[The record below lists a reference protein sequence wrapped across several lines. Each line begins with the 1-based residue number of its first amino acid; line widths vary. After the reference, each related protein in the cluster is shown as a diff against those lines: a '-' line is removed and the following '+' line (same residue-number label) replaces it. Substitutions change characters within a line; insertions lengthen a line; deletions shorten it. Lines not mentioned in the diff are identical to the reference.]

1 MASIDAVLDRRE
13 RRGRRAARFTI
24 LVALVALAL
33 VGCGRAVE
41 GPPPPDVEAPAESG
55 PSTEE
60 PLEVAPDGRPLSPFT
75 GLPIDPEVSERA
87 LLVVKIENSPA
98 SRPQSGL
105 DAADIVFE
113 EVVEGGVT
121 RFFVLFHSAL
131 PEAAGPVRSARPVD
145 TQLLKGLGPS
155 GFAFSGARGEV
166 QELLATTPSIR
177 ITEGAAGFY
186 RDDRRNA
193 PHNLYLVAERTLEAV
208 EGRGA
213 APLSDIGW
221 TFDPAVPEG
230 GLDCPAAE
238 DGCTDAGQRVVVRM
252 SAGYLSGW
260 TYDGAE
266 ELYRRDQNGRDFEA
280 TGGGRIG
287 ASNVVV
293 LSTRHYVGVSGYPET
308 DVVTGAEARP
318 AVVLRDGRRYEARW
332 SKPTEGSL
340 LVLTTPDGAPFPL
353 KPGPTWVHLPPPEA
367 VSALLP

>member
-1 MASIDAVLDRRE
+1 MRPSVPGQPRQARRGPRGAAVL
-13 RRGRRAARFTI
+13 FV
-24 LVALVALAL
+24 LALA
-33 VGCGRAVE
+33 VTACGRAVE
-41 GPPPPDVEAPAESG
+41 GPAAPVVEAPEEVG
-55 PSTEE
+55 PSTDA
-60 PLEVAPDGRPLSPFT
+60 PLGTAPDGRPLSPFT
-75 GLPIDPEVSERA
+75 GLPIDPEVADRA
-87 LLVVKIENSPA
+87 LLVVKIENSPP

-105 DAADIVFE
+105 DAADVVYE

-121 RFFVLFHSAL
+121 RFFVLFHSDL

-155 GFAFSGARGEV
+155 GFAFSGARREV

-213 APLSDIGW
+213 TALTDIGW
-221 TFDPAVPEG
+221 AFAATAPEG
-230 GLDCPAAE
+230 GLGCPAAE
-238 DGCTDAGQRVVVRM
+238 AGCTDAGQRVVVRM

-260 TYDGAE
+260 TYDEAAA
-266 ELYRRDQNGRDFEA
+266 LYRRDQNGRDFEA

-287 ASNVVV
+287 AANVVI
-293 LSTRHYVGVSGYPET
+293 LSTRHYIGVSGYPET
-308 DVVTGAEARP
+308 DVVTGAESRQAI
-318 AVVLRDGRRYEARW
+318 VLRDGRRYEARW

-340 LVLTTPDGAPFPL
+340 LVITTPGGAPFPL
-353 KPGPTWVHLPPPEA
+353 KPGPTWVHLPPPEV